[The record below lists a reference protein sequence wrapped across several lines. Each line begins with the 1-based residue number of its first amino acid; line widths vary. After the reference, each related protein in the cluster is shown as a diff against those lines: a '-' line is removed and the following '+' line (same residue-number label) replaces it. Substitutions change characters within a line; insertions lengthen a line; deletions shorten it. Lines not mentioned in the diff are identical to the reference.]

1 MRKRKLSKKQKRL
14 ILEHDW
20 ITRRIAESF
29 YNKYRRIYIKDF
41 EFEDLHQV
49 AREGLIKAVV
59 NFREDMQKSFAVY
72 MIKYIRGEIQH
83 FLRNTGLIK
92 KDFRSEKSSGKIY
105 IQEIEDIISYINGS
119 FKRID
124 DYLLLQEIF
133 QKLTLHDRNILWLY
147 YIQDLKQVD
156 IAKLMNISQRSVS
169 KEVNRAI
176 RKARRES
183 GIN

>member
-20 ITRRIAESF
+20 ITRKIAKSF
-29 YNKYRRIYIKDF
+29 YDKYRRIYRKDF

-49 AREGLIKAVV
+49 AREGLIKSVV
-59 NFREDMQKSFAVY
+59 NFRKDMQKSFTVY
-72 MIKYIRGEIQH
+72 MVKYIRGEVQH
-83 FLRNTGLIK
+83 FLRNTGLIR
-92 KDFRSEKSSGKIY
+92 KDFRSRMRTGEIY
-105 IQEIEDIISYINGS
+105 IEEIEDLISYINGS
-119 FKRID
+119 FKKVD
-124 DYLLLQEIF
+124 DYLLLKEIF
-133 QKLTLHDRNILWLY
+133 QHLTLHDRNILWLY